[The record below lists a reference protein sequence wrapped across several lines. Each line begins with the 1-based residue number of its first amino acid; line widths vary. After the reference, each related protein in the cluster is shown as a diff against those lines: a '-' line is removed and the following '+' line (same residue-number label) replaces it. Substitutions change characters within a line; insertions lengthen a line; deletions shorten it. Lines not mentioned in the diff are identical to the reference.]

1 MRKTILWL
9 VLLPILL
16 AGCTPKSETSDTE
29 QEIVSSEPQY
39 GTDYESTWG
48 DLIESN
54 GGEPV
59 WGTLTPEQQELVNY
73 PYLDK
78 ECVYYV
84 PDGEA
89 YHSVDWCYTLERS
102 KNILST
108 DYDDAVSSGL
118 GPCSKCV
125 GD

>member
-1 MRKTILWL
+1 MKKMLFAIIAFCFLCGCSESKTD
-9 VLLPILL
+9 
-16 AGCTPKSETSDTE
+16 SFESSQE
-29 QEIVSSEPQY
+29 EIVEDY

-48 DLIESN
+48 KLIEEN

-59 WGTLTPEQQELVNY
+59 WGTLTAEQQELVNY

-84 PDGEA
+84 PNGEA

-102 KNILST
+102 KTILSI
-108 DYDDAVSSGL
+108 DYDEAISSGL